1 MSTSKEHPILFT
13 APMVRAILEGRKTQ
27 TRRVIDFARIA
38 RCAGARK
45 GRLFY
50 SATFD
55 SWAVE
60 GGDVDICLVDCPYGT
75 PGDVL
80 WVQEGFR
87 VDELSSTGEWAG
99 VVYRAGGET
108 MKQIPADKCVM
119 PSAQPRDSFLSGRF
133 MPRWASR
140 LDLEVTDVRVE
151 RVQDISP
158 ADIDGEGIGH
168 AIGGMIEPVADRFK
182 PWPLHWVRGPGVY
195 ESIDYCYPCCK
206 KVVAAKQKEDPENA
220 EEYCVDGGWDDCY
233 ESDGPRSC
241 SICDRPLGVT
251 YTDYAC
257 EEDVG
262 HFLEYGC
269 NLSNPD
275 DCYYLQRVLEAQ
287 VWGEGDLADDIR
299 RICWRSVWDSINAPR
314 GYSWESNPYVWV
326 VTFKR
331 KAGA

>member
-1 MSTSKEHPILFT
+1 MSNEHPILFT

-60 GGDVDICLVDCPYGT
+60 GGDVDFCLVDCPYGK

-108 MKQIPADKCVM
+108 MKRIPADKCDM

-140 LDLEVTDVRVE
+140 LLLEVTDVRVE
-151 RVQDISP
+151 RVEDISEEDAQAEGCP
-158 ADIDGEGIGH
+158 GVAFGPGPNGSEGIL
-168 AIGGMIEPVADRFK
+168 P
-182 PWPLHWVRGPGVY
+182 
-195 ESIDYCYPCCK
+195 
-206 KVVAAKQKEDPENA
+206 
-220 EEYCVDGGWDDCY
+220 
-233 ESDGPRSC
+233 SDQFRT
-241 SICDRPLGVT
+241 L
-251 YTDYAC
+251 
-257 EEDVG
+257 
-262 HFLEYGC
+262 
-269 NLSNPD
+269 
-275 DCYYLQRVLEAQ
+275 
-287 VWGEGDLADDIR
+287 
-299 RICWRSVWDSINAPR
+299 WDSINAHR

-331 KAGA
+331 KAGE